1 HQLLDI
7 RKQQVFEEINDQKK
21 RRCLA
26 LQKQHEDVQKIVK
39 DSEILELVAKEML
52 LKDDLHLLKVKNEL
66 FINLAEFDHLKK
78 QPKIELCS
86 INNYQSYTTDT
97 EAFNTLRQQIEKLG
111 TVGESLTLKTGT
123 VA

>member
-1 HQLLDI
+1 MTDFGKVIESLHQLLDI

-52 LKDDLHLLKVKNEL
+52 LKDDL
-66 FINLAEFDHLKK
+66 
-78 QPKIELCS
+78 
-86 INNYQSYTTDT
+86 
-97 EAFNTLRQQIEKLG
+97 
-111 TVGESLTLKTGT
+111 
-123 VA
+123 